1 MIEAQDIVNGLG
13 GEWKGNAG
21 LAPCPICQ
29 PEGRKDQRALSVK
42 NSDGRTLLTCHKGG
56 CKALD
61 ILDECKERGI
71 IKGSGLSVQRSQ
83 ADIERACNERLQ
95 KAASKQRYVDD
106 IYSQSVPITNTPAQT
121 YLETRG
127 IIGIQGQKMRKTL
140 RFHPELY
147 HGPSKQKLPAM
158 VARIRGPKGQPM
170 GIHRTYL
177 KPDGSGKA
185 EVEGAKMMLGAASGG
200 AVHFGKDNRV
210 IAIAEGIETAL
221 SLSMASR
228 LTVWACLSTS
238 GMKGLILPPMPT
250 AEVIVIAADND
261 DAGLAVA
268 EITAERFEVEGRAV
282 SIIIPQSKG
291 ADFNDVLRGS
301 IHE

>member
-1 MIEAQDIVNGLG
+1 MSEAQDISNGLG
-13 GEWKGNAG
+13 GYRKGNSG

-29 PEGRKDQRALSVK
+29 PEGRKDQRALSIK
-42 NSDGRTLLTCHKGG
+42 NSGGRTLLTCHKGG

-61 ILDECKERGI
+61 ILDKCKALGI
-71 IKGSGLSVQRSQ
+71 ISGSGEGVQHSQ
-83 ADIERACNERLQ
+83 ADIETDQEEWQ
-95 KAASKQRYVDD
+95 KKAAKNQRYVDD
-106 IYSQSVPITNTPAQT
+106 IWSQSVVVTNTPAQA
-121 YLETRG
+121 YLESRG
-127 IIGIQGQKMRKTL
+127 IIGIQGQRMGKTL
-140 RFHPELY
+140 RYHPSLY
-147 HGPSKQKLPAM
+147 HGQSKHKLPAM

-185 EVEGAKMMLGAASGG
+185 DVQGAKMMLGRASGG
-200 AVHFGKDNRV
+200 AVRFGKDNRV

-250 AEVIVIAADND
+250 AEVIVIAADHD
-261 DAGLAVA
+261 DAGLAAA
-268 EITAERFEVEGRAV
+268 ETTAARFEAEGRAV
-282 SIIIPQSKG
+282 SIITPQAKG
-291 ADFNDVLRGS
+291 ADFNDVLRGAGS
-301 IHE
+301 